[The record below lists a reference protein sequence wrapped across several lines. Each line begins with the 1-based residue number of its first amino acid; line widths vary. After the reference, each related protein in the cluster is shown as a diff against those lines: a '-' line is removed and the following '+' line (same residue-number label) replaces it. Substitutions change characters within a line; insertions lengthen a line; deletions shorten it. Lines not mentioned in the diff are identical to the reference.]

1 MQTGIDTGFV
11 FKLADTGTSAFW
23 ANHDDF
29 ETREENLI
37 VETARKL
44 FKPFGLG
51 TVFKI
56 PTNMAFELAV
66 ALIDR
71 FVEYLWQVYDCV
83 DWDRR
88 SENANFIAE
97 HIIATPLFD
106 LKAAVK
112 QVSKSGVTDADR
124 LCRRL
129 NASLLDRGVLDLDQD
144 ELCSGALTEFEA
156 QKTALVTSLQ
166 ERTHAGFGVDRPGR
180 SSFRLA
186 Y

>member
-1 MQTGIDTGFV
+1 
-11 FKLADTGTSAFW
+11 
-23 ANHDDF
+23 
-29 ETREENLI
+29 
-37 VETARKL
+37 
-44 FKPFGLG
+44 
-51 TVFKI
+51 VFKI
-56 PTNMAFELAV
+56 PTNISHELAV

-71 FVEYLWQVYDCV
+71 FVEYLWRVYELV

-112 QVSKSGVTDADR
+112 QVSESGVTDAGR

-129 NASLLDRGVLDLDQD
+129 NASLLNGGVLDLDQD

-156 QKTALVTSLQ
+156 QKTALVTSLKK
-166 ERTHAGFGVDRPGR
+166 RTHPGFGVERPGR
-180 SSFRLA
+180 SSFRSNCW